1 MTYGVHETKTMLSQA
16 SLTYLQL
23 LLTASREQAEARI
36 ARRSRASAT
45 EAAAAAAAEAA
56 AAAAAATAAAPAAVG
71 VSEEVLAIGERKQ
84 LGIFEGRFWVTSG
97 SSQLLKRSNTA
108 HDVKVSRHHT
118 ERIPQ

>member
-1 MTYGVHETKTMLSQA
+1 LAICVAAAGSKRQK
-16 SLTYLQL
+16 
-23 LLTASREQAEARI
+23 
-36 ARRSRASAT
+36 